1 MPFGKLRTGFD
12 RLSTNWAQ
20 MATCPT
26 YFLTIPEAKG
36 MSTRKDLT
44 STLLLVL
51 FGAGYLAYSTEYPM
65 NSWNNPGPRVFPL
78 IAGSTLA
85 ILAVC
90 RLIQTLRTWKKEEI
104 QEGACSNRE
113 SLRASRPF
121 SLVVVFIVYILMIK
135 GVGFFLPTVA
145 FVVMSSRLM
154 GAKDWVRPLVLAL
167 GVALFCY
174 FLFEVWLKLSLP
186 RGFLF

>member
-1 MPFGKLRTGFD
+1 
-12 RLSTNWAQ
+12 
-20 MATCPT
+20 
-26 YFLTIPEAKG
+26 
-36 MSTRKDLT
+36 MSTRKEIT
-44 STLLLVL
+44 TTLVLLL
-51 FGAGYLAYSTEYPM
+51 FGACYLAYSTEYPM

-78 IAGSTLA
+78 LAGGTLA

-90 RLIQTLRTWKKEEI
+90 RLIQTLRTWKKEKI

-113 SLRASRPF
+113 SLRASPPS
-121 SLVVVFIVYILMIK
+121 SLVAFFIVYVLLIQWA
-135 GVGFFLPTVA
+135 GFFVSTVA
-145 FVVMSSRLM
+145 FVMMSSRLM